1 MKLKTPLVNNGVV
14 DKHALNFLLRM
25 WDIEIVIDKSTEVRC
40 VEFTND
46 DGQDI
51 IEFEWED
58 TFCINRMLVLDNGQ
72 GSYVFAEHNIEDI

>member
-1 MKLKTPLVNNGVV
+1 MKLKTPLMNNGVV

-58 TFCINRMLVLDNGQ
+58 TFCINRMLILDKGQ